1 MPTTTVTTWPQF
13 KAAYTAAE
21 GTESDP
27 HIIEIMADLN
37 CNDDPLTAG
46 LNAGNYYKII
56 NGNYHKIDN
65 LSTQTVVNAVLLQG
79 RYVTYN
85 KCNFVNMLRNENYSF
100 FGGSYTNYS
109 QYFYD
114 CTIQGKGYAIAGS
127 GVFNRCVITWESA
140 RTYAGHLGSC
150 YCSYCYITLNY
161 KRDSSSNYDINTLTN
176 CFVKGKIEGANGNTA
191 GWHLVGSAVNSCIN
205 IDTDLNYP
213 LGLTGQSS
221 ASSIASAYNTDK
233 MTGTIADQSN
243 LNIKPVTDAQMQD
256 AAYLASIG
264 LNIIV

>member
-1 MPTTTVTTWPQF
+1 MPTTTVTTWAQF

-37 CNDDPLTAG
+37 CNDDPLTSG
-46 LNAGNYYKII
+46 LSSGNYYKVI

-65 LSTQTVVNAVLLQG
+65 LSTQTVVNAVLLHG

-100 FGGSYTNYS
+100 FGGSYSDYS
-109 QYFYD
+109 QVFND
-114 CTIQGKGYAIAGS
+114 CTIQGKGYAITGS
-127 GVFNRCVITWESA
+127 GIFTRCVISWESA
-140 RTYAGHLGSC
+140 RTYGGHLIGC
-150 YCSYCYITLNY
+150 YCYYCYITINY
-161 KRDSSSNYDINTLTN
+161 KRDSTSNYDISYIAN
-176 CFVKGKIEGANGNTA
+176 CFVRGKLEGASGNTS
-191 GWHLVGSAVNSCIN
+191 GWHLVGTAVNSCIN
-205 IDTDLNYP
+205 VDTDLNYP
-213 LGLTGQSS
+213 LGLTGQSG
-221 ASSIASAYNTDK
+221 ASSITSVYNTDK
-233 MTGTIADQSN
+233 MTGTIADQSSY
-243 LNIKPVTDAQMQD
+243 NIKPVTDAQMRD

>member
-13 KAAYTAAE
+13 KAAFTSAE

-37 CNDDPLTAG
+37 CNDEPLTGG
-46 LNAGNYYKII
+46 LNAGNYYKVI

-85 KCNFVNMLRNENYSF
+85 KCNFVNMLRNENYAF
-100 FGGSYTNYS
+100 FGGAYSSYT
-109 QYFYD
+109 QYFND
-114 CTIQGKGYAIAGS
+114 CTIQGKGYEIAVS
-127 GVFNRCVITWESA
+127 GVFRRCVITWDSA
-140 RTYAGHLGSC
+140 RTYAGHLNGC
-150 YCSYCYITLNY
+150 YCYYCYLTLNY
-161 KRDSSSNYDINTLTN
+161 KRDSAANYDIYLLQN
-176 CFVKGKIEGANGNTA
+176 CFVKGKIEGANGNTS
-191 GWHLVGSAVNSCIN
+191 GWHLFGSASNSCIN
-205 IDTDLNYP
+205 IDTNLNYP
-213 LGLTGQSS
+213 LGISGQTS
-221 ASSIASAYNTDK
+221 ASQITVAYNANK
-233 MTGTIADQSN
+233 MIGTIDDQSV
-243 LNIKPVTDAQMQD
+243 LKIVSVTDAQMRD